1 MREQDF
7 DAMLQANVPELP
19 PDDVV
24 SDVTPWRKAMNRV
37 LFGLALTMV
46 TLNVWGLNYILPTI
60 GLVLSLWGFRTLH
73 RENGWFKSC
82 YLLTII
88 HTASFL
94 PTLIL
99 NATIYQSAAYSSSPF
114 QILSGMILALNFAR
128 IFCLWQG
135 FRAVQRKAGLPEHA
149 GGGAALM
156 VWYVLL
162 GVLAQL
168 QYEGG
173 IIPIALI
180 VAYICIL
187 RSLFKLSKE
196 LDEAG
201 YAIQTAPVRVPDWVL
216 AAGIAALL
224 LIGLTCAFLFA
235 NRYPMAWAPVERTE
249 SEQADAIRENLIA
262 LGFPEAILDDL
273 TEDDLMDCAGAQR
286 IVVQT
291 SEHSVHN
298 EASPDHTILQA
309 QPDELRH
316 TGIAVQLP
324 GEPERWKLF
333 HHFQWMVNPGFY
345 GTECFQLQPAY
356 SASSG
361 WSAAGDVSGQVLYD
375 RDGRIFAAPYDS
387 LGSET
392 YTSDSVF
399 FGTKTATDI
408 FAAFSLPGAGE
419 NQRGYI
425 SYTIQKAQIDVS
437 VIVSIANYTHQHTW
451 LQYPAITAKAARMAG
466 WWTNG
471 PFLTMQGELQYWQN
485 EELP

>member
-1 MREQDF
+1 MCEQDF
-7 DAMLQANVPELP
+7 DSMLQNSLPELP

-37 LFGLALTMV
+37 LLGLALTMV
-46 TLNVWGLNYILPTI
+46 TLNIWCLNYILPTI
-60 GLVLSLWGFRTLH
+60 GLVLSLLGFRTLR

-88 HTASFL
+88 HTAFFL
-94 PTLIL
+94 PALIL

-114 QILSGMILALNFAR
+114 QILSGLILVLNFAR
-128 IFCLWQG
+128 VFCLWQG
-135 FRAVQRKAGLPEHA
+135 FRAVQRKAGFPLHA
-149 GGGAALM
+149 GGGVALM

-162 GVLAQL
+162 GVLALL

-180 VAYICIL
+180 VAYVCII
-187 RSLFKLSKE
+187 RSLFKLSRE

-201 YAIQTAPVRVPDWVL
+201 YAIQAAPVRAPDWALV
-216 AAGIAALL
+216 AGITAIL
-224 LIGLTCAFLFA
+224 LIGIACAFLFGS
-235 NRYPMAWAPVERTE
+235 RYPMAWTPVERAE
-249 SEQADAIRENLIA
+249 SEQADAIRENLIL

-273 TEDDLMDCAGAQR
+273 TEDDLIACAGAQR
-286 IVVQT
+286 VVVQT

-298 EASPDHTILQA
+298 DQTTLQA
-309 QPDELRH
+309 QPDALRH

-333 HHFQWMVNPGFY
+333 HHFQWTVDTGFY
-345 GTECFQLQPAY
+345 GTECIQLWPAY
-356 SASSG
+356 STSSS
-361 WSAAGDVSGQVLYD
+361 WSAVGDVSGQVLYD
-375 RDGRIFAAPYDS
+375 RDGQIFAAPYDA

-392 YTSDSVF
+392 YTSDSIF
-399 FGTKTATDI
+399 FGTQTATDI
-408 FAAFSLPGAGE
+408 FAAFSLPGTGQ
-419 NQRGYI
+419 NQRGYV
-425 SYTIQKAQIDVS
+425 SYTIQKAQVDVS

-471 PFLTMQGELQYWQN
+471 PFLTVQGELQYWRN